1 MFEWILNAPLE
12 LARNA
17 YLLTRILML
26 TANSNYGWI
35 VYLITPQIDCLC
47 MIFYHKF
54 CKDMK
59 VCHKWILL
67 FFMSDDSLSSLFVF
81 LLKIFELQDSNSLWL
96 ETNNKAGFCRS
107 NLFPRNQIRQGFQS
121 IHPNRFLEF
130 CILLTHGQ
138 RLQSRSSESPLFHW
152 RSLVLKGT
160 LMQIWKFPYIF

>member
-1 MFEWILNAPLE
+1 MKEGVAILFLDTLYFSFFEILIKLKELGAYLEPSQTSKMEPLLQKQLMAFSRCKAPPQMFEWILNAPLE

-81 LLKIFELQDSNSLWL
+81 LPFRLLVSQQPAFLWIPFED
-96 ETNNKAGFCRS
+96 F
-107 NLFPRNQIRQGFQS
+107 
-121 IHPNRFLEF
+121 
-130 CILLTHGQ
+130 
-138 RLQSRSSESPLFHW
+138 
-152 RSLVLKGT
+152 
-160 LMQIWKFPYIF
+160 

>member
-1 MFEWILNAPLE
+1 MKEGVAILFLDTLYFSFFEILIKLKELGAYLEPSQTSKMESLLQKQLMAFSRCKAPPQMFEWILNAPLE

-81 LLKIFELQDSNSLWL
+81 LNFHLLVSQQPAFLWIPFED
-96 ETNNKAGFCRS
+96 F
-107 NLFPRNQIRQGFQS
+107 
-121 IHPNRFLEF
+121 
-130 CILLTHGQ
+130 
-138 RLQSRSSESPLFHW
+138 
-152 RSLVLKGT
+152 
-160 LMQIWKFPYIF
+160 